1 MKHLR
6 SLFYL
11 LLTAVLSVGAVLPVH
26 AQQEQDA
33 LYVYRNDGEFNA
45 FFYGDIRRITYSKI
59 DTLGVEQDDYVVQE
73 VWTADTVVRIPVS
86 AIDSVSFVTPETKYK
101 EGVFVPDQS
110 FVSYIIASDAISWI
124 RLASWT
130 PQELI
135 PKVGDKLY
143 IPDDC
148 DLIPDGFSGLVER
161 VETTDEGITVTVSP
175 IEIEDVFEWLV
186 IKVAGSSQP
195 GADAARRRGI
205 LSGYAIETPEFNL
218 PVPNVTGAVTLKKST
233 AFLPEGDVEI
243 NGDLS
248 GSGAVAFE
256 FNKATTRVFLT
267 ITPFTGL
274 QYYQESFYDMTST
287 LTLGV
292 SGGLSARAQLPLK
305 KLEFHEHGLK
315 FELSAGLFLEGSVT
329 GLQLSWANQRR
340 EHIYTKTSFTDTD
353 ILMGTKPFVAQSIKC
368 VKDTSNWSFQAL
380 GQYSIGMGGYAKFET
395 SFKGFFRASDKPTMK
410 IEAVADAGTKL
421 DFKAPV
427 WDLLYPQTA
436 LYDWLSYTSSIY
448 DQLNVDNDI
457 SVSIYGKLS
466 FAFKYKDWG
475 VDYTPELTLFQTDPL
490 SLVPDISGIAAEY
503 DTKTKPYRPYR
514 VKISSPVRR
523 NLFMPVD
530 LGFLVLNEAKDSI
543 VEDYCELPYG
553 SEKVLDMG
561 LASYTPG
568 GYNHIFEFDPGK
580 NGNRAIYHI
589 VPQFQLMGGRLT
601 VNKWKEISL
610 DPARFDISER
620 AFNVGGKAGYLDNDE
635 YVYEKEITI
644 IPNMPNWYY
653 TTGADWLDLTWIE
666 SENLLYVKWSDLP
679 DEVSD
684 RTGVIHVIGKSRDDR
699 DTLIIDSI
707 VVTQIEPQIEI
718 EPEQLKF
725 TKDGGTK
732 TVQIVKCNLKDINV
746 STKDDYLHLTFEN
759 NVITVVADPNNEAD
773 DRYGSVTITGMTS
786 TGKQFGRTFDV
797 IVYGTGVY
805 EEPKPVNPAGES
817 PFDFINFWTTFWV
830 QAQDTLVQV
839 SQAFKFEDSNG
850 TMTVTEDE
858 FSQHYV
864 CEGYLEEMV
873 GSTYFTKRAGALTF
887 DILKA
892 TGTVQN
898 LRFFHNQLTE
908 QDYSILGVSAHF
920 STHSVASMSF
930 GDFNLTTDYN
940 DVYMQAKVYSSEGLT
955 FTDFQMQVDVDGT
968 YDDPEI
974 SPSHTETPYTF
985 VNDNDN
991 FVWLII
997 NYKDKE
1003 QQPIE
1008 MGWPSEAVMFSVEEG
1023 GMPIHR
1029 GETPVNVEGTYA
1041 ITPLSVVNDQFG
1053 EPIAYPQTLIIKLSS
1068 QQGGKLKYDSYY
1080 IEDGETWP
1088 ADGDQDA
1095 LIMGNADDGTFTIC
1109 VPIEGA
1115 YTLISGQIFDGV
1127 MIDLHVANVTPK
1139 AGQYVIIKDGDGNC
1153 PKTTWSP
1160 GTWD

>member
-248 GSGAVAFE
+248 GSGALAFE

-436 LYDWLSYTSSIY
+436 LYNWLSYTSSIY

-530 LGFLVLNEAKDSI
+530 LGFLVMNEAKDSI
-543 VEDYCELPYG
+543 VEDYCELPYV

-635 YVYEKEITI
+635 YVYDKEITI

-684 RTGVIHVIGKSRDDR
+684 RTGVIHIIGKSRDDR
-699 DTLIIDSI
+699 DTLTVDSI

-786 TGKQFGRTFDV
+786 TGRQFGRTFTV

-805 EEPKPVNPAGES
+805 EEPKPVTPTGES

-830 QAQDTLVQV
+830 QAQDTIVQV
-839 SQAFKFEDSNG
+839 SQAFKFEDSNS
-850 TMTVTEDE
+850 TMTVTEDDL
-858 FSQHYV
+858 SQHYV
-864 CEGYLEEMV
+864 CEGYLEEKV
-873 GSTYFTKRAGALTF
+873 GSTYFTKRAGTLTF

-908 QDYSILGVSAHF
+908 QDYVILGVSAHF

-940 DVYMQAKVYSSEGLT
+940 DVYMESKIYSSEGLT

-1053 EPIAYPQTLIIKLSS
+1053 EPIEYPQTLIIKLSS

-1080 IEDGETWP
+1080 IEDGEAWP